1 MAPLLSLKDGLR
13 SVGEPGG
20 AFPNKVPATLEIR
33 PCSVTS
39 APLQGRLIYSNS
51 RVHGNRTLY
60 AEAGSYHYKLLLL
73 NCMVPGF
80 LPRREVEEGNSE
92 ALLLLII
99 TTYTI
104 QCCSNFCFIV
114 TLLLYMNCW
123 LILFSCCNTRQKMLV
138 FDRPNFLPLF

>member
-60 AEAGSYHYKLLLL
+60 AEARSYHYELLLL

-99 TTYTI
+99 TSYYY
-104 QCCSNFCFIV
+104 
-114 TLLLYMNCW
+114 TLLQQLLVHCYFIALYKLLAV
-123 LILFSCCNTRQKMLV
+123 LILCCKTRQKMLV
-138 FDRPNFLPLF
+138 FDRPSFLP